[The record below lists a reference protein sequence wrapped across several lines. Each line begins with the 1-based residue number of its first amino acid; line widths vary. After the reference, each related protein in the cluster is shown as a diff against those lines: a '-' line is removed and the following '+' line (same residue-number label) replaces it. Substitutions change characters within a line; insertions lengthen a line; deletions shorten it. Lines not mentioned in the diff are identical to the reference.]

1 MGFPPPRA
9 SRREAAALSWAHAD
23 QPKTYASSLS
33 TDQGKESAHI
43 SQGRASGLG
52 EPRAGQRPQRPAHD
66 TVAGNVPAHSP
77 EQRSG
82 GAGRHSH
89 AQGVVWCTTV
99 FGAAALI
106 VGPAPRRIPK
116 RQPTV
121 CAAARADPSTE
132 GDKKLETIQWI
143 ALDTRPRGRSRSPAQ
158 PMPWA
163 SSGRPPTTRHGAPL
177 APSGARIS
185 DAAPSGRC
193 MNPQTFS
200 RIPSCAPLLHEL
212 CSSCGFHAL
221 SLHRCRRANTCFVA

>member
-1 MGFPPPRA
+1 MVWWGGRMRGRPTRD
-9 SRREAAALSWAHAD
+9 RQLEAHAD

-121 CAAARADPSTE
+121 RAAARADPSTE

-143 ALDTRPRGRSRSPAQ
+143 ALDTRPRGRSRSPCQKQAYRRFAAVQ
-158 PMPWA
+158 SAP
-163 SSGRPPTTRHGAPL
+163 RITPTQQV
-177 APSGARIS
+177 
-185 DAAPSGRC
+185 AAHSPR
-193 MNPQTFS
+193 
-200 RIPSCAPLLHEL
+200 
-212 CSSCGFHAL
+212 AL
-221 SLHRCRRANTCFVA
+221 QMYLTQH

>member
-1 MGFPPPRA
+1 MAKRQTQDSHNPVGKGFERAQDQVQFGFFPPTIPRICTRMAHTSGGVPLGHRVRVGWHQPRLRGGFHPELGFPPPRA

-121 CAAARADPSTE
+121 RAAARADPSTE

-143 ALDTRPRGRSRSPAQ
+143 ALDTRPRGRSRSPAV
-158 PMPWA
+158 
-163 SSGRPPTTRHGAPL
+163 S
-177 APSGARIS
+177 
-185 DAAPSGRC
+185 
-193 MNPQTFS
+193 
-200 RIPSCAPLLHEL
+200 
-212 CSSCGFHAL
+212 
-221 SLHRCRRANTCFVA
+221 V